1 MGAPYNTQR
10 KWDSYFQ
17 AAIAGAMTPTS
28 IPQLKTNGDKI
39 AEAAKAYLGTP
50 YVWNGKETSAGGL
63 DCSGLVYQ
71 ALNRAGINVGIQRA
85 RDYYWS
91 KNFGTPVDKNNLQPG
106 DIVFFGSNGTATHTG
121 IYVGNGNMIHSS
133 GGSTNTASNPG
144 KGVEYKRVDSRA
156 DFLGAKRF

>member
-28 IPQLKTNGDKI
+28 TPKLKSNGEKI
-39 AEAAKAYLGTP
+39 VEVAQKYLGTP
-50 YVWNGKETSAGGL
+50 YIWGGKSKSTGGV
-63 DCSGLVYQ
+63 DCSGLIY
-71 ALNRAGINVGIQRA
+71 NVLKDSGFDVGVQRA
-85 RDYYWS
+85 RDYYSS
-91 KNFGTPVDKNNLQPG
+91 KNFGTPVSKESLQPG
-106 DIVFFGSNGTATHTG
+106 DIVFFGSDGVATHTG

-133 GGSTNTASNPG
+133 GGSANTASNPG
-144 KGVEYKRVDSRA
+144 KGVEYKRVDSRP